1 MDAMAGLLLRTNGSA
16 AADAENNF
24 LRFESM
30 SMNRSSSSISS
41 SSLSMLL
48 LLSFA
53 ADSAES
59 ADVHLLAMMVVHVG
73 FQLGVYVWLLV
84 ATNAESAPS
93 ADSRATAGR
102 IILRCDGDKLFIAKY
117 LLLVL

>member
-30 SMNRSSSSISS
+30 SMDRSSISS
-41 SSLSMLL
+41 SSSSVSML

-53 ADSAES
+53 DADDSANS
-59 ADVHLLAMMVVHVG
+59 AELLVLVHLLAMMVDFVG
-73 FQLGVYVWLLV
+73 FQLCV

-102 IILRCDGDKLFIAKY
+102 MILRCDGDKLFIAKY

>member
-30 SMNRSSSSISS
+30 SMDRSSISISS
-41 SSLSMLL
+41 SYVSIL

-53 ADSAES
+53 DDSANS
-59 ADVHLLAMMVVHVG
+59 AELLVLVHLLAMMVDFVG
-73 FQLGVYVWLLV
+73 FQLCV

-102 IILRCDGDKLFIAKY
+102 MILRCDGDNLFIAKGIY
-117 LLLVL
+117 C